1 LLACHPVPPLP
12 RTATM
17 QDEGL
22 PADPEAPLPERSE
35 LLAALQAA
43 FAAEAVTPE
52 LLERFADHAHFLL
65 ERNRQINLTA
75 ICTPKEVAAKH
86 YLDSWRL
93 SRAVPIFGRKVFDL
107 GTGAG
112 YPGIVLA
119 MAEPDARLVM
129 CDSTRKKVDFVQ
141 ETIER
146 FGLKNASAVWSRGE
160 DWLARERVDLVVARA
175 VSSVRENVRTLRK
188 VRHSFKDLVLMKGPS
203 WSREARAAEREAER
217 LGFRLE
223 AVHEYTLPEE
233 QGARAILVY
242 RAPGG
247 QG

>member
-1 LLACHPVPPLP
+1 MQEDEP
-12 RTATM
+12 RSEG
-17 QDEGL
+17 QGDEDGP
-22 PADPEAPLPERSE
+22 PADPQAPLPERAE
-35 LLAALQAA
+35 LLEALQAA
-43 FAAEAVTPE
+43 FAAETVAPG
-52 LLERFADHAHFLL
+52 LLERFADHARFML
-65 ERNRQINLTA
+65 ERNREVNLTA
-75 ICTPKEVAAKH
+75 ICAPRDVAAKH

-93 SRAVPIFGRKVFDL
+93 SRAVPLFGRRVFDM

-119 MAEPDARLVM
+119 LAEPEARFVL
-129 CDSTRKKVDFVQ
+129 CDSTRKKVDFVG
-141 ETIER
+141 ESIER
-146 FGLKNASAVWSRGE
+146 FGLKHARAVWSRGE
-160 DWLARERVDLVVARA
+160 DWLAKERVDIVVARA
-175 VSSVRENVRTLRK
+175 VSSVRENVRVLRK

-217 LGFRLE
+217 LGFKLE
-223 AVHEYTLPEE
+223 AVHEYALPDE

>member
-1 LLACHPVPPLP
+1 
-12 RTATM
+12 M
-17 QDEGL
+17 QEEEQQPDTQGEAEG
-22 PADPEAPLPERSE
+22 PAADPQAPLPERE
-35 LLAALQAA
+35 DLLAALQAA
-43 FAAEAVTPE
+43 FAGETVAPE
-52 LLERFADHAHFLL
+52 LLGLFADHARFML
-65 ERNRQINLTA
+65 ERNRQVNLTA
-75 ICTPKEVAAKH
+75 ICEAREVAAKH

-93 SRAVPIFGRKVFDL
+93 SRAVPLFGRRVFDM

-119 MAEPDARLVM
+119 LSEPEARFVL
-129 CDSTRKKVDFVQ
+129 CDSTRKKVDFVA
-141 ETIER
+141 ESIER
-146 FGLKNASAVWSRGE
+146 FGLKHARAVWSRGE
-160 DWLARERVDLVVARA
+160 DWLAKERVDIVVARA
-175 VSSVRENVRTLRK
+175 VSSVRENVRVLRK

-217 LGFRLE
+217 LGFKLE
-223 AVHEYTLPEE
+223 AVHEYSLPDE